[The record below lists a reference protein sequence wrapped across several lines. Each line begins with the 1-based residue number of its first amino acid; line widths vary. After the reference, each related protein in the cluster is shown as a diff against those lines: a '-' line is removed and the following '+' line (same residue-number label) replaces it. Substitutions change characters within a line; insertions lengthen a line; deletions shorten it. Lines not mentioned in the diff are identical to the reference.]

1 MLITRGLA
9 DSLFGGCK
17 IQRTARQANYSPNYK
32 KSATVGVNYS
42 LTITLSMVLK
52 RLHMKCTLCFSVKI
66 LSDVEPEDYDVA
78 VMHDVFLAF
87 GSYEALFLGSV
98 I

>member
-1 MLITRGLA
+1 M
-9 DSLFGGCK
+9 SM
-17 IQRTARQANYSPNYK
+17 K
-32 KSATVGVNYS
+32 KAMTV
-42 LTITLSMVLK
+42 TDH
-52 RLHMKCTLCFSVKI
+52 RLEVYRRF

>member
-1 MLITRGLA
+1 MPPKSEISNCSKPHLLQFSLVGYAGVDPYLLNRMLITRGLA

-52 RLHMKCTLCFSVKI
+52 RTAA
-66 LSDVEPEDYDVA
+66 EAA
-78 VMHDVFLAF
+78 VLK
-87 GSYEALFLGSV
+87 
-98 I
+98 